1 MFSFNFALLCL
12 LFCHVLPK
20 NESIMGEMK
29 ESTENARKKWR
40 PRADDFWRQWK
51 KLRWRVV
58 SCWLIWTFLNL
69 QLRACCAC
77 GIAKITPIYSTE
89 LFLLL
94 TWFSP
99 YLVKS
104 RGQKGEFEPPT
115 CIRSKQDTKFGGFSP
130 LTFFSNFFFHPHGI
144 CPFQGFRG
152 YSYCKLLQRFQR
164 LPLTRTNLVQLR
176 TKEIKTRD
184 ERGQRFCG
192 DWKLLY
198 QALELFFEKH
208 LFPNLLL
215 RSRVTPKKPVFFG
228 L

>member
-89 LFLLL
+89 LVLLL
-94 TWFSP
+94 TWFLP

-104 RGQKGEFEPPT
+104 RGKKRW
-115 CIRSKQDTKFGGFSP
+115 IRTASLYSIKTGYQIRGILSTHLF
-130 LTFFSNFFFHPHGI
+130 LELFFHPHGI

-152 YSYCKLLQRFQR
+152 YSYCKLLQKFQR

-215 RSRVTPKKPVFFG
+215 RSRVTPKKPVFFC